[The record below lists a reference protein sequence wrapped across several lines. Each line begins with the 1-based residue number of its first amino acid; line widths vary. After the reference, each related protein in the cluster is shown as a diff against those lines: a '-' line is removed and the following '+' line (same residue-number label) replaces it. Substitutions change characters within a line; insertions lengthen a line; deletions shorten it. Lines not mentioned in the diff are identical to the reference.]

1 MASPAKKVA
10 SPAKKVASPVK
21 KVASP
26 VKKVASLAKA
36 KDRVPAK
43 VMARENLVNLRKPN
57 LNGWPVPW
65 TVWMRP

>member
-1 MASPAKKVA
+1 KKVA
-10 SPAKKVASPVK
+10 SPAKKVASP
-21 KVASP
+21 
-26 VKKVASLAKA
+26 AKA